1 MGYGEDVFTP
11 LGSKPTLEGVR
22 ADLEMYTEHLREAQ
36 AELAAWEVSWEQ
48 VQAALEKLAVA
59 WETEISGVKLTLEV
73 RGGSWE
79 IPESR
84 LAVELPE
91 GMQAALAELKQY
103 PEQARRALTRGGWV
117 PDAFTKALAAQEG
130 PRYIVCI
137 EAAAEKAA
145 QSIVKRA
152 MDMPEDLRD
161 FAEGGLDGARDR
173 VSQKEYSVAKAQRML
188 AELEAAE

>member
-1 MGYGEDVFTP
+1 MGYGDDVFTP
-11 LGSKPTLEGVR
+11 LGSKPTLTGVR
-22 ADLEMYTEHLREAQ
+22 ADLEMFTEHLREAQ
-36 AELAAWEVSWEQ
+36 EELASWEASWVQ
-48 VQAALEKLAVA
+48 VQAALETLAQV
-59 WETEISGVKLTLEV
+59 WEREVSGVKLTLEV
-73 RGGSWE
+73 KGGSWKV
-79 IPESR
+79 PVSR

-91 GMQAALAELKQY
+91 GVQAALVELKQY

-137 EAAAEKAA
+137 EAAAESAA

-173 VSQKEYSVAKAQRML
+173 VSQKEYSVASARRKL